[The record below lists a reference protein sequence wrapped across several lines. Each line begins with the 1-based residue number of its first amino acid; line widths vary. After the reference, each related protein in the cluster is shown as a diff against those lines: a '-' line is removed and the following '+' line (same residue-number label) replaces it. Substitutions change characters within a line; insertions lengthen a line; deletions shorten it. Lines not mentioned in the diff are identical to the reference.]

1 MKKKKLLVFILF
13 FGFLFFLQ
21 LLISRIFLVKTVY
34 ADECC
39 GEGVQAFCGSYGSC
53 KSGYSNGS
61 CAKVKTCD
69 CKNSNP
75 CNVTDSC
82 DCPSKCDENKWG
94 SWSKC
99 SKSCGGGTET
109 RKNDCG
115 TKQTKKCNTQ
125 SCVPKTPTPPKTTA
139 TPIPTVTPVPP
150 TVTPIPPTA
159 TPVPPTATP
168 VPGCLCS
175 TNGVCAAVC
184 SFDKF
189 DPPVTYT
196 DPIKCNLSTSLFA
209 TDPSEDNKTSWCQA
223 TKRTKGDADGNGVV
237 NNADYF
243 YYVAAVNGGKIPA
256 TVNPDFNGDGEV
268 GAADRTIIIKSL
280 SP

>member
-1 MKKKKLLVFILF
+1 M
-13 FGFLFFLQ
+13 
-21 LLISRIFLVKTVY
+21 ISKNFLVKQTFSDPFIKPVFACDDGAKYY
-34 ADECC
+34 ASGC
-39 GEGVQAFCGSYGSC
+39 GGGGCGSGEKLECTYSC
-53 KSGYSNGS
+53 WS
-61 CAKVKTCD
+61 CEGPACNCGDKYCQGHD
-69 CKNSNP
+69 CKCVS
-75 CNVTDSC
+75 VSSC
-82 DCPSKCDENKWG
+82 QKNCDENKWG

-139 TPIPTVTPVPP
+139 TPIPTATPVPL

-159 TPVPPTATP
+159 TPIPPTATP
-168 VPGCLCS
+168 VPGCLCN
-175 TNGVCAAVC
+175 TNGVCATVC
-184 SFDKF
+184 AFDKF

-209 TDPSEDNKTSWCQA
+209 TAPSEDNKTSWCQA
-223 TKRTKGDADGNGVV
+223 TKRTKGDADGNGVI

-243 YYVAAVNGGKIPA
+243 YYVAAVNGGKIPV
-256 TVNPDFNGDGEV
+256 TVNPDFNGDDEV

-280 SP
+280 NP